1 MFHFLEKVNKGHL
14 KMVNVNYLKWPHLAI
29 LLFNKIIKEPSKV
42 TSKVKIKVKVKNEK
56 SISKLD

>member
-1 MFHFLEKVNKGHL
+1 MNKGHL

-42 TSKVKIKVKVKNEK
+42 TLKVKIKVKVKNEK